1 MIGIVGASLAGLTV
15 ARTLRSLG
23 VTEPITLVGAEPWL
37 PYDRP
42 PLSKEMLTAADVS
55 HAPDPG
61 WATLLTPGEA
71 DEFEWRLSVVA
82 TGLSSTPHGP
92 VVHTETGDLAARAVV
107 LATGA
112 RARRLPGDD
121 LAGVHSLRTLDDARR
136 LAQDLRGAGD
146 LVVVGAGF
154 IGAEIASTAAAMG
167 LRVTIVE
174 RAPDPGAAT
183 LGSRLARWAL
193 DLHRRAGVD
202 VLVGTDLA
210 GFDSVDGRVRA
221 VRLADGHAIPADVV
235 VVGVGAAAET
245 DWAVGSP
252 IDVDGGF
259 VTDASGATSM
269 PGVWAAGDCARAVDP
284 ATGTAA
290 PHQHWSAAIESARTV
305 AHAIAGHPL
314 PATRTPYV
322 WSEQHGHRIQICGS
336 MPHGVDPT
344 VVEGSIDDDTFVA
357 IAGDPECPDA
367 VVAVDM
373 PRPFTR
379 LRKTMDRRSGAVRV

>member
-1 MIGIVGASLAGLTV
+1 VIGIVGASLAGLTV

-42 PLSKEMLTAADVS
+42 PLSKEVLTAGDVS

-61 WATLLTPGEA
+61 WTTLLTPGEA
-71 DEFEWRLSVVA
+71 DEFDWRLGVVA

-92 VVHTETGDLAARAVV
+92 VLHTETGDLAARAVV

-121 LAGVHSLRTLDDARR
+121 LSGVHSLRTLDDARR
-136 LAQDLRGAGD
+136 LAQDLRGAQD
-146 LVVVGAGF
+146 VVVVGAGF

-174 RAPDPGAAT
+174 RAADPGAAV
-183 LGSRLARWAL
+183 LGPRPARWAL

-202 VLVGTDLA
+202 VMVGTDLA
-210 GFDSVDGRVRA
+210 GFDSVDGRVTA
-221 VRLADGHAIPADVV
+221 VRLADGRSLPADVV

-245 DWAVGSP
+245 DWALGSP

-259 VTDASGATSM
+259 VTNASGATSM

-284 ATGTAA
+284 ATGIAA
-290 PHQHWSAAIESARTV
+290 THQHWSAAIESARTV
-305 AHAIAGHPL
+305 AHAIVGHPL

-336 MPHGVDPT
+336 MPRGVDPT

-379 LRKTMDRRSGAVRV
+379 LRKAMDRRSGAVRV

>member
-42 PLSKEMLTAADVS
+42 PLSKEMLTGTDAS
-55 HAPDPG
+55 PAPDPG
-61 WATLLTPGEA
+61 WSTLLTPGEA
-71 DEFEWRLSVVA
+71 DGFDWRLGVCA
-82 TGLSSTPHGP
+82 TGLSSTPQGP

-121 LAGVHSLRTLDDARR
+121 LSGVHSLRTLDDARR
-136 LAQDLRGAGD
+136 LAQDLRGAQD
-146 LVVVGAGF
+146 VVVVGAGF

-167 LRVTIVE
+167 RRVTIVE
-174 RAPDPGAAT
+174 RAPDPGAAV
-183 LGSRLARWAL
+183 LGSRLASWAL

-202 VLVGTDLA
+202 VLVDVDLD
-210 GFDSVDGRVRA
+210 GFHSVDGRVRA
-221 VRLADGHAIPADVV
+221 VRLANGRAITADVV

-245 DWAVGSP
+245 AWAHGSP

-269 PGVWAAGDCARAVDP
+269 PAVWAAGDCARTVDP
-284 ATGTAA
+284 VTGTAA
-290 PHQHWSAAIESARTV
+290 THQHWSAAIESARTV
-305 AHAIAGHPL
+305 AHAIAGHPV
-314 PATRTPYV
+314 PAPRTPYV
-322 WSEQHGHRIQICGS
+322 WSEQHGRRIQICGA
-336 MPHGVDPT
+336 MPRDADPT
-344 VVEGSIDDDTFVA
+344 VVEGSIDDDAFVA
-357 IAGDPECPDA
+357 VVGDPDSPDA

-379 LRKTMDRRSGAVRV
+379 LRKTMDKRSSAVRV